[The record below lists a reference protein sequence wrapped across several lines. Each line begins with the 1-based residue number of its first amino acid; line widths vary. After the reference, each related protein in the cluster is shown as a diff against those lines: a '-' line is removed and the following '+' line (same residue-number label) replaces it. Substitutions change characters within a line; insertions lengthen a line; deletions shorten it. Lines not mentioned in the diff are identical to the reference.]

1 MLHVWI
7 KNSHRLPN
15 VTHRILCNKRR
26 ILRSLMP
33 NEHPV
38 SNFWKIIGN
47 LIARYDMQGI
57 DFGKKKEGFI
67 WSVNDICFQ
76 LLLTP
81 FYSQGKWK
89 KQSIPKCLIWSHS
102 LSCCLSA
109 CTCWLW
115 DCCNCSCC
123 RWRNSCC
130 CRTSSLWSF
139 KSDSLTAGP
148 LGDKSADLQQ
158 NLKTF
163 FLTHLQCTASVKYR
177 KKESWNKVNKGMHYS
192 GSHDLQTLL
201 ITETWL
207 SAA

>member
-1 MLHVWI
+1 ML
-7 KNSHRLPN
+7 
-15 VTHRILCNKRR
+15 
-26 ILRSLMP
+26 
-33 NEHPV
+33 
-38 SNFWKIIGN
+38 
-47 LIARYDMQGI
+47 
-57 DFGKKKEGFI
+57 
-67 WSVNDICFQ
+67 
-76 LLLTP
+76 
-81 FYSQGKWK
+81 
-89 KQSIPKCLIWSHS
+89 PKCLIWSHS

-109 CTCWLW
+109 CACWLW

-177 KKESWNKVNKGMHYS
+177 KKESWNKVNKGMHYN
-192 GSHDLQTLL
+192 GSHDLQTLFYRNL
-201 ITETWL
+201 IISCLIMQSIDRDWVMYGRNVTE
-207 SAA
+207 